1 MDIEVPY
8 QEGSKTIHVD
18 DERLSWVI
26 SPNNPPPKGTDAIL
40 EALDNP
46 IGSTSMEKLAN
57 NADNGVLLVDDNTRK
72 TPQKE
77 ILPIVLDRLNEYG
90 LKDDDIKIIVGLGTH
105 RKMTQEE
112 IEERFEVT
120 DRVEIKNH
128 ECEDKDQLV
137 KTKSDEGHPLYVNEE
152 YYKADLSI
160 AIGSILP
167 HILTGWSGGSK
178 MVQPGVSGEETT
190 GYTHMMAVRKGVGRS
205 LGEAKNP
212 VREEIDRIALETG
225 LDLILNTI
233 LNLDGKIYEA
243 VFGQPTEAFQEGVK
257 FAKDVYSVEIPEI
270 PDIVI
275 ANSYP
280 NERNLWQGQKAMND
294 AYILTEGES
303 EIIFLSP
310 CPEGVSDEH
319 SILLEKAGIS
329 IMEVLEAIENGEIED
344 EVGASGLL
352 SLETL
357 KSDTSG
363 VFVTE
368 GISKEEAKKM
378 GFDYADSV
386 EEALDDRDGKV
397 GILTHSGEMAPKIKN
412 G

>member
-8 QEGSKTIHVD
+8 QEGSKTINVD

-26 SPNNPPPKGTDAIL
+26 SPNNPPSKGTDAIL
-40 EALDNP
+40 DALNNP
-46 IGSTSMEKLAN
+46 IGSASLEELAK
-57 NADNGVLLVDDNTRK
+57 NAENGVLLVDDNTRK

-90 LKDDDIKIIVGLGTH
+90 LKDENIKIMVGLGTH
-105 RKMTQEE
+105 RKMSQEE
-112 IEERFEVT
+112 IEERFAVT

-128 ECEDKDQLV
+128 ECEDKDKLV
-137 KTKSDEGHPLYVNEE
+137 KTKSDEGDPIYVNEE
-152 YYKADLSI
+152 YYDADLSI
-160 AIGSILP
+160 AIGSIMP

-178 MVQPGVSGEETT
+178 MVQPGISGEETT

-212 VREEIDRIALETG
+212 VRREIDRIALETG

-243 VFGQPTEAFQEGVK
+243 VFGHPVEAFQEGVK
-257 FAKDVYSVEIPEI
+257 FAKDVYSVKIPEI

-280 NERNLWQGQKAMND
+280 NERNLWQGQKAMNN
-294 AYILTEGES
+294 AYVLTEGES

-310 CPEGVSDEH
+310 CLEGVSDEH
-319 SILLEKAGIS
+319 SILLEKSGTS
-329 IMEVLEAIENGEIED
+329 VMEVLEDIENGQIED

-368 GISKEEAKKM
+368 GISKQEAKKM
-378 GFDYADSV
+378 GFDYADSI
-386 EEALDDRDGKV
+386 EEALENRDGKV
-397 GILTHSGEMAPKIKN
+397 GVLTHAGEMAPKIKN
-412 G
+412 D